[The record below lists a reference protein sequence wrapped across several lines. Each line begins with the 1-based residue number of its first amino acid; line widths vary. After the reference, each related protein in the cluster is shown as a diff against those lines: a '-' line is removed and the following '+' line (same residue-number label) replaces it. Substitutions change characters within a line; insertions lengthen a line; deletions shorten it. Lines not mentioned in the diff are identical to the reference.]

1 MRTKFI
7 STAVGGLVIAALG
20 TAAVADQKLQQVRVE
35 ATRIVATDAGRS
47 YAGVPVKNIA
57 LSYEVNLD
65 DLDLSTSNG
74 LAAAEK
80 RINTAALAACKEIGS
95 AHPDSMPAD
104 VQCANAAA
112 RGPLAQLHKA
122 AAATKEAAK

>member
-1 MRTKFI
+1 MRTMVMGAAI
-7 STAVGGLVIAALG
+7 GAAAIIAFC

-35 ATRIVATDAGRS
+35 ATRIVTTDAGRS

-65 DLDLSTSNG
+65 DLDLSTSAG
-74 LAAAEK
+74 LATAEK
-80 RINTAALAACKEIGS
+80 RINTAAMAACKEIGS
-95 AHPDSMPAD
+95 AHPESTPAD
-104 VQCANAAA
+104 AQCASAAA

-122 AAATKEAAK
+122 GAATKEPAK